1 MENLKSIN
9 SKLKEDK
16 REKLKEMI
24 KQFKLQQLIDLRIKE
39 KEFRKQLKNEK
50 YNI

>member
-39 KEFRKQLKNEK
+39 KKFKKQLKNEK